1 MWSGVGVISRMV
13 HFGGCS
19 RRWMQTEVRPDTQ
32 REKRVLRVSI
42 GSSGGELE
50 AGRHEGTRGVPEEGV
65 GVGEGR
71 GEGGW
76 TVGL

>member
-1 MWSGVGVISRMV
+1 M
-13 HFGGCS
+13 
-19 RRWMQTEVRPDTQ
+19 RPDTQ